1 MSNKNHRTS
10 FGRYLDSK
18 AINQAA
24 LSRATGIR
32 PNRIS
37 EFASKDSLKMRAD
50 EIYIVAKAIDEDPCR
65 LLEYICRDMKV
76 QRQPLRP

>member
-1 MSNKNHRTS
+1 MNNKNHRTS

-24 LSRATGIR
+24 LSRVTGIR

-37 EFASKDSLKMRAD
+37 EFASKDCLKMRAD
-50 EIYIVAKAIDEDPCR
+50 EIYIVAKAINEDPCR
-65 LLEYICRDMKV
+65 LLEYICKDVKFRK
-76 QRQPLRP
+76 QAG

>member
-1 MSNKNHRTS
+1 MSNRNHRTS
-10 FGRYLDSK
+10 FGRYLDRK

-37 EFASKDSLKMRAD
+37 EFASKDCLKMRAD
-50 EIYIVAKAIDEDPCR
+50 EIYILAKAIHEDPCH
-65 LLEYICRDMKV
+65 LLEYICKDIRLN
-76 QRQPLRP
+76 RQEPGV